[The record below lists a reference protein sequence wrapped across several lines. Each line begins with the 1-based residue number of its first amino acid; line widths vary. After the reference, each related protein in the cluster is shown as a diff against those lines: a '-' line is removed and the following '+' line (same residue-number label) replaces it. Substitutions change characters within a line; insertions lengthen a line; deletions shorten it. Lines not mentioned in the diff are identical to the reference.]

1 MIYRWKLKR
10 SKAEQAELDAQTTP
24 RHKFV
29 VWSVLFG
36 ALAILLIYAFASQ
49 Y

>member
-10 SKAEQAELDAQTTP
+10 TKAEQAELDAQTTT
-24 RHKFV
+24 RAKII
-29 VWSVLFG
+29 VWSILFT

-49 Y
+49 